1 LGMKSL
7 ASTPFVA
14 PDGRRTDRSIAEVT
28 KAQKQASFTLGVSP
42 TSVLELANVG
52 ATLVSAGKWCPP
64 SPVEKITDAAGNPV
78 PLTEAPCEQAVDPG
92 LANTLLTGLSKDDTM
107 GTAAGAARQVG
118 WTRPM
123 AGKTGTTQQHKSAAF
138 IGIVPQMSGAVITFD
153 NSNAPKPLCDG
164 AGSPF
169 PCREGNIFGG
179 KTPAETWFG
188 TMVPLLADQPVLPL
202 PGADPRFVE
211 GGAESKVPNVVG
223 DDENDARDLLKK
235 AGWTVSTREV
245 DNAADRGTVVG
256 QSPSGTALPGET
268 IVLSISSGDVPPPP
282 AAPR

>member
-1 LGMKSL
+1 M
-7 ASTPFVA
+7 
-14 PDGRRTDRSIAEVT
+14 
-28 KAQKQASFTLGVSP
+28 
-42 TSVLELANVG
+42 
-52 ATLVSAGKWCPP
+52 
-64 SPVEKITDAAGNPV
+64 
-78 PLTEAPCEQAVDPG
+78 PLTEAPCEQAVDPA
-92 LANTLLTGLSKDDTM
+92 LANTLLAGLSKDDTM

-123 AGKTGTTQQHKSAAF
+123 AGKTGTTQEHKSAAF

-245 DNAADRGTVVG
+245 EQRRRPGHCGGAEPNRHRAARGNHRAEHQQRRRTTPARRAALTLAVL
-256 QSPSGTALPGET
+256 SPSTGPPWFPASGRRRCPAGER
-268 IVLSISSGDVPPPP
+268 S
-282 AAPR
+282 AAGGAR